1 MPENYQTKVEE
12 AIKAVRDEEKKRQ
25 ENYPDD
31 VALMRIIEYLTYK
44 YITRVGLGVG
54 NETVRTDSEL
64 VNTFQWAARQ
74 YFLDLLNDSRS
85 ME

>member
-12 AIKAVRDEEKKRQ
+12 AVKAVRGEEKKRQ

-31 VALMRIIEYLTYK
+31 IALMRIIEYLTYK
-44 YITRVGLGVG
+44 YITRVGLGIG

-74 YFLDLLNDSRS
+74 YFLGLLNNSRS